1 MIVLDGLL
9 PDISCSVKN
18 LDKIALPDGIG
29 WGGPAV
35 ICRPPNSKG
44 LPGGICWRM
53 IVKAIAE
60 GVARVHILPIHR
72 ARRSQY
78 LKQEKN
84 GFLDVTTVLPI

>member
-1 MIVLDGLL
+1 
-9 PDISCSVKN
+9 
-18 LDKIALPDGIG
+18 
-29 WGGPAV
+29 
-35 ICRPPNSKG
+35 
-44 LPGGICWRM
+44 M

-84 GFLDVTTVLPI
+84 GFLDVTSFLLHLSSIPHR